1 MAARVCK
8 NGVVVASWTRQF
20 SSKRTN
26 DLVCL
31 LVHEIR
37 WLNYVCWMDGGM
49 RLLCDTCL
57 SKSSSGFVVQPLVFF
72 SVFSTWSRACV
83 CAEICCGTKTYKNH
97 GQCSDAGIVCRG

>member
-31 LVHEIR
+31 ILYEIR
-37 WLNYVCWMDGGM
+37 WLDYVCWMEGCVCCVTRVFPNPLG
-49 RLLCDTCL
+49 LFNL
-57 SKSSSGFVVQPLVFF
+57 SWFF
-72 SVFSTWSRACV
+72 FLRDDDHRGRV
-83 CAEICCGTKTYKNH
+83 CAEICCGTKTYKDH
-97 GQCSDAGIVCRG
+97 GQCSDSGAVCRG

>member
-57 SKSSSGFVVQPLVFF
+57 SKSSSGFVVQPLVF
-72 SVFSTWSRACV
+72 VFCFLNMVARVCV
-83 CAEICCGTKTYKNH
+83 CRDLLWHQDVQEPWSMFRRRHCL
-97 GQCSDAGIVCRG
+97 

>member
-57 SKSSSGFVVQPLVFF
+57 SKSSSGFVVQPLMFF
-72 SVFSTWSRACV
+72 YHGRVCV
-83 CAEICCGTKTYKNH
+83 C
-97 GQCSDAGIVCRG
+97 VCRDLLWHQDVQEPWSMFRRRHCL